1 MEEIKKLILD
11 LIGLIKQEFAEIK
24 NLLQSQLQSQGTVKK
39 KRKLSAYQLFMKE
52 CIKKEAG
59 TIPERFTKCV
69 AKYREMKKS
78 GRTL

>member
-24 NLLQSQLQSQGTVKK
+24 SLLQSQLQSQGTVKK
-39 KRKLSAYQLFMKE
+39 KRKLSAYQLF
-52 CIKKEAG
+52 IKKCIREETG
-59 TIPERFTKCV
+59 TFPERIAKCA

-78 GRTL
+78 GRAF